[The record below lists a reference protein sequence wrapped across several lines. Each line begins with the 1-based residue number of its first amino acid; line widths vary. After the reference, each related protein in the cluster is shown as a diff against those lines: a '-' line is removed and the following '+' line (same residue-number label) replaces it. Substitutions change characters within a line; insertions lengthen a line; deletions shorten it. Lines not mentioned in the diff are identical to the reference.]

1 MRDDLPWTSFRL
13 VAADVEGNGHRP
25 PSLVEAAVVPILD
38 GRIGQPASW
47 LVRPPQEIT
56 WQATRIHGITNADV
70 AELPGVAAV
79 AADIRAHLDGAVVV
93 AHNAHIDL
101 DVLTRELPGWQPAAV
116 VDTLKLARSR
126 LPGRASYRLGALV
139 DAFDL
144 ARDLPTSLRPHRA
157 AYDALVTARLFVHLA
172 TDTATGTDRGPLL
185 LGDLT
190 RARAAAPQP
199 DQLF

>member
-1 MRDDLPWTSFRL
+1 MREDLPWTTARL
-13 VAADVEGNGHRP
+13 VVADVEGNGRRP
-25 PSLVEAAVVPILD
+25 PSLVEVALVPIVA
-38 GRIGQPASW
+38 GRIGEPASW
-47 LVRPPQEIT
+47 LVRPPEPIT
-56 WQATRIHGITNADV
+56 WQATRVHGITNQDV
-70 AELPGVAAV
+70 ADLPGIDAV
-79 AADIRAHLDGAVVV
+79 GTEIRAHLDGAVVV

-116 VDTLKLARSR
+116 IDTLKLARVR
-126 LPGRASYRLGALV
+126 LSGQPSYRLGALV

-144 ARDLPTSLRPHRA
+144 ARDLPIGLRPHRA

-172 TDTATGTDRGPLL
+172 TDSDGGPLL

-190 RARAAAPQP
+190 GAPAATPQP

>member
-1 MRDDLPWTSFRL
+1 MHEDVPWTSARL
-13 VAADVEGNGHRP
+13 VVADVEGNGRRP
-25 PSLVEAAVVPILD
+25 PRLVETAVVPIVA
-38 GRIGQPASW
+38 GSIGEPVTW
-47 LVRPPQEIT
+47 LIRPPEPIT
-56 WQATRIHGITNADV
+56 WQASQIHRITNADV
-70 AELPGVAAV
+70 AELPGIDAV

-101 DVLTRELPGWQPAAV
+101 DVLTRELPGWQPVGV
-116 VDTLKLARSR
+116 VDTLKLARVR
-126 LPGRASYRLGALV
+126 LPGRPSYKLGALV

-144 ARDLPTSLRPHRA
+144 GRDLPAGLRPHRA

-172 TDTATGTDRGPLL
+172 TDSDRTPLA

-190 RARAAAPQP
+190 GTRTAPQP

>member
-1 MRDDLPWTSFRL
+1 MREDLPWTSARL
-13 VAADVEGNGHRP
+13 VVADVEGNGRRP
-25 PSLVEAAVVPILD
+25 SSLVEAAVVPIVD
-38 GRIGQPASW
+38 GRIGEPASW
-47 LVRPPQEIT
+47 LVRPPESIT
-56 WQATRIHGITNADV
+56 WQATKVHGISNNDV
-70 AELPGVAAV
+70 ADLPGIDAV

-116 VDTLKLARSR
+116 IDTLKLARVR
-126 LPGRASYRLGALV
+126 LSGQPSYRLGALV

-144 ARDLPTSLRPHRA
+144 ARDLPIGLRPHRA

-172 TDTATGTDRGPLL
+172 ADAESGPLL

-190 RARAAAPQP
+190 GTPAAAPRP